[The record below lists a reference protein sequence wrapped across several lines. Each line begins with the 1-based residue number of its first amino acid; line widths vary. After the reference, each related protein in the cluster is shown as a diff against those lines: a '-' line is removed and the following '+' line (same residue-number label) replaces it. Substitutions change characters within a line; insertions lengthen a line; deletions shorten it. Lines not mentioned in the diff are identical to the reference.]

1 MAGKKT
7 KFILVLLLF
16 FGLLGSGRAQNS
28 RVSLSLK
35 AGYGMPYSSTFNKEY
50 VPAVNTELKDMAEF
64 LKDFGLNSSYLKIHK
79 LRGLILFGTELEI
92 KATQQFWLVIGS
104 EFWLKTLNTAL
115 DASGTVDNVNYNIQ
129 DQGEIKFYVLPVL
142 ATVRI
147 NLPFEMARIYIG
159 GGGGYYFSW
168 LRMEHQWNWMSGSD
182 YIDFN
187 SRKVIATGRALL
199 PHANIGG
206 EVKLTENISFNLD
219 IRYVFGN
226 IKTFKVKKDTLDANN
241 VGQNLIFTDSQGGT
255 KEFRWEMSGPVI
267 GAQLK
272 FKF

>member
-1 MAGKKT
+1 MADKKT
-7 KFILVLLLF
+7 KLILMLLLVL
-16 FGLLGSGRAQNS
+16 GLLGSGRAQNS
-28 RVSLSLK
+28 RVTLSLK

-50 VPAVNTELKDMAEF
+50 VPAVNSELKDMAEF
-64 LKDFGLNSSYLKIHK
+64 LKDFGLSSSYLQIHK

-104 EFWLKTLNTAL
+104 EFWLKTMTTAL
-115 DASGTVDNVNYNIQ
+115 DASGTVSDINYSIQ
-129 DQGEIKFYVLPVL
+129 DQGEIRLYVLPIL

-147 NLPFEMARIYIG
+147 NLPFEVARIYIG

-168 LRMEHQWNWMSGSD
+168 LRMEQQWSWMSGSD

-187 SRKVIATGRALL
+187 SRKVLASGRALL

-206 EVKLTENISFNLD
+206 EVKLSENISFNLD
-219 IRYVFGN
+219 IRYIFGS
-226 IKTFKVKKDTLDANN
+226 IKSFKVKKDTLDANN
-241 VGQNLIFTDSQGGT
+241 VGQNLIFTDSQGVK